1 MMARILVTGS
11 LGTIGR
17 PLVQELERRG
27 HEVWGV
33 DAVHTDRPR
42 YVRADVREFRQL
54 ESVFAERFDYVY
66 HLAAEFGRHNGE
78 GFYENLWLTN
88 VVGTRNVLEWQ
99 RRTGFRLI
107 FTSSSEIYGETEVP
121 WLNEDLPLH
130 SPVFPHND
138 YALSKW
144 VNEQQIIHFARNH
157 GTESVRLRLFNAYG
171 PGERYHPY
179 RSVVCLFVYRALM
192 GLPYEVYR
200 GYHRTFTY
208 VDDMIPTLANVADRF
223 RAGEVYNIG
232 GTDYRSVEE
241 LSDIVL
247 QATGASRRLVTYR
260 TQDEH
265 NTVSKRPDIQR
276 AVADLGHDPQV
287 RLEQGVPRTVAWMRE
302 VYGR

>member
-1 MMARILVTGS
+1 MAKVLVTGS

-17 PLVQELERRG
+17 PLVQELEKRG
-27 HEVWGV
+27 HEVWGL
-33 DAVHTDRPR
+33 DAVHDHRPR
-42 YVRADVREFRQL
+42 YVRADLREFRQL
-54 ESVFAERFDYVY
+54 EALFAQRFDYVY

-99 RRTGFRLI
+99 RRAGFRLI
-107 FTSSSEIYGETEVP
+107 FTSSSEIYGETEVA
-121 WLNEDLPLH
+121 WLREDLPLQR
-130 SPVFPHND
+130 PLFPHND

-144 VNEQQIIHFARNH
+144 VNEQQIIQFARRY
-157 GTESVRLRLFNAYG
+157 GCESVRLRLFNAYG
-171 PGERYHPY
+171 PGERYHAY

-200 GYHRTFTY
+200 GYHRTFTF

-223 RAGEVYNIG
+223 HAGEVYNIG

-247 QATGASRRLVTYR
+247 AATGAGEQLVTYLAR
-260 TQDEH
+260 DEH
-265 NTVSKRPDIQR
+265 NTVSKRPDISK
-276 AVADLGHDPQV
+276 AVRDLGHNPRV

-302 VYGR
+302 EYGL